1 MVPLFDSVWVCSMEE
16 LVCTLVMTSLY
27 DFYEYMNEL
36 LALCVSRAQYAA
48 AAAAAVNDL
57 TAANSVAALAAA
69 AFAFVAAVFVD
80 GNCLM
85 DAL

>member
-16 LVCTLVMTSLY
+16 LVCTLLVMTSSY

-48 AAAAAVNDL
+48 AAAAVNDL

-69 AFAFVAAVFVD
+69 SFAFVAAVFVD

>member
-1 MVPLFDSVWVCSMEE
+1 
-16 LVCTLVMTSLY
+16 MTSLY

-48 AAAAAVNDL
+48 AAAAVNGL
-57 TAANSVAALAAA
+57 TAANSVAAAAA
-69 AFAFVAAVFVD
+69 AAAAAVAVAVAAAAAVFVD